1 MDRKFNAGKA
11 KIAAS
16 LLTAA
21 KFDVEYIEDLSVV
34 RSKIDGEFWYVNNLR
49 KDGNCDSSIVN
60 IEIFD
65 DYGER
70 LKEIRLHFK
79 KSMSCALYLYKN
91 RAYIRNMC
99 YELIESD
106 DEIIG
111 HIYGNEYMDYVGR
124 WVDYELSYY
133 MNYTKSFTFE
143 PYTFDHNNRVLKFDF
158 TPAKP
163 QIVDLHA
170 DGLNFIYNLNSSDT
184 ESFTAFYT
192 PDDFRFAVIG
202 EFAKSGRDDLFRYVN
217 DDGELFTL
225 LFNVNTV
232 KATLISLHQV
242 IELYNGYNIVVECEN
257 GLYDGFKLISE
268 HNLQE
273 HEIYRIGDIFF
284 TYFDELTVL
293 EARSLLGGAKTKP
306 ASSIS
311 F

>member
-1 MDRKFNAGKA
+1 MYRKFNAGKA

-202 EFAKSGRDDLFRYVN
+202 EFAKSGRNDLFRYVN

-242 IELYNGYNIVVECEN
+242 I
-257 GLYDGFKLISE
+257 
-268 HNLQE
+268 
-273 HEIYRIGDIFF
+273 
-284 TYFDELTVL
+284 
-293 EARSLLGGAKTKP
+293 
-306 ASSIS
+306 
-311 F
+311 